1 MMALYLF
8 LAVLAALA
16 GMLIFGIA
24 SAMDRVDHL
33 RREHASVR
41 ADARIVEELTSGSR
55 PDSREPPR
63 FVYEFPV
70 DGVPRRARHSG
81 SRRWRAGDVVSI
93 CYDPRCPDNL
103 YIPEGEGRTVR
114 SALYVL
120 GGVWMLIAAALAVYG
135 VLGVR

>member
-1 MMALYLF
+1 MMALCLF

-24 SAMDRVDHL
+24 SAMDRVDRL

-41 ADARIVEELTSGSR
+41 ADARIVEELSGSR

-70 DGVPRRARHSG
+70 DGIPRRVRHSG
-81 SRRWRAGDVVSI
+81 NRRWRTGDVVSV
-93 CYDPRCPDNL
+93 CYDPRCPENL
-103 YIPEGEGRTVR
+103 YILESEGRTVR
-114 SALYVL
+114 RALYVF
-120 GGVWMLIAAALAVYG
+120 GGVWMLIAAALAIYG
-135 VLGVR
+135 VLGVQ